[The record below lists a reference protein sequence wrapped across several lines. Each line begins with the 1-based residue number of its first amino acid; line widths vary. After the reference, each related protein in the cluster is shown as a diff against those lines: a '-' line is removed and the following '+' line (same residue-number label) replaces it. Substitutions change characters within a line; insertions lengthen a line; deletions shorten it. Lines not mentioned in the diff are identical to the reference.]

1 MKRLMLDEIDLT
13 KTDRTGAFPCPK
25 CGAVISPADETGN
38 VYTILEKKLKGNSLE
53 KLIIQCKCGSEIHLV
68 GFLKP

>member
-1 MKRLMLDEIDLT
+1 MKHSMLYEIDLT
-13 KTDRTGAFPCPK
+13 KTDRNGAFPCPK
-25 CGAVISPADETGN
+25 CGAAISPADESQN
-38 VYTILEKKLKGNSLE
+38 VYTILETKLKGKSLE

>member
-1 MKRLMLDEIDLT
+1 MLYEIDLT

-25 CGAVISPADETGN
+25 CGAVISPADESQN
-38 VYTILEKKLKGNSLE
+38 VYSIVETKLKGRTLE

-68 GFLKP
+68 GFLKT

>member
-1 MKRLMLDEIDLT
+1 MLYEIDLT

-25 CGAVISPADETGN
+25 CGAIISPADESQN
-38 VYTILEKKLKGNSLE
+38 VYSIVETKLKDKTLE

-68 GFLKP
+68 GFIKILM

>member
-1 MKRLMLDEIDLT
+1 MKRSMLYEIDLT

-25 CGAVISPADETGN
+25 CGATISPADESQN
-38 VYTILEKKLKGNSLE
+38 VYTILETKLKGKSLE

-68 GFLKP
+68 GFLKL